1 MLILG
6 IESSCDETAAAV
18 VADGRLVLSSI
29 VATQDA
35 LHLPYRGV
43 VPEIAARA
51 HLVAMTPVIDGALR
65 SADITA
71 DALDAIAVTNTPG
84 LVGALLIGVTA
95 AKTLAWVFGK
105 PLVAVNHLHAHIYSC
120 ALSREAS
127 IFPCVSLVVSGGH
140 TSIYYSSDEL
150 THELMGATQDDAAGE
165 AFDKVAAILNLG
177 YPGGPAIDN
186 AATQG
191 RADAIRFPRS
201 RLGPRSLDFSFSG
214 IKTAVLYH
222 CRGKTGRDEC
232 RLSAAETADVAAGF
246 QEAVVEVLVDKT
258 MSAVRRRRA
267 KRLAVGGGVAR
278 NSRLRERLAFA
289 AKQAAVELILP
300 DPVYCLD
307 NGAMVAGL
315 GYHALKRGWTVGLD
329 LDAVPRQ
336 LESRSPCKR
345 KDVS

>member
-1 MLILG
+1 MLVLG

-18 VADGRLVLSSI
+18 VADGRIVRSNV
-29 VATQDA
+29 VATQNA

-51 HLVAMTPVIDGALR
+51 HLTSMIPVIDSALR
-65 SADITA
+65 SASV
-71 DALDAIAVTNTPG
+71 ALEDVDGIAVTNTPG
-84 LVGALLIGVTA
+84 LIGALLIGITA
-95 AKTLAWVFGK
+95 AKTLSWALEK

-120 ALSREAS
+120 ALSREAP

-140 TSIYYSSDEL
+140 TSIYFSRDEL

-177 YPGGPAIDN
+177 YPGGPAIDK
-186 AATQG
+186 AAKQG
-191 RADAIRFPRS
+191 HAEAVRFPRT

-222 CRGKTGRDEC
+222 CCGKKGREEC
-232 RLSAAETADVAAGF
+232 LLSPEETADVAAGF
-246 QEAVVEVLVDKT
+246 QEAVVDVLVEKT
-258 MSAVRRRRA
+258 MAAVRLRRA
-267 KRLAVGGGVAR
+267 HRLAVGGGVAR
-278 NSRLRERLAFA
+278 NSRLREKLTVASR
-289 AKQAAVELILP
+289 QAGVELILP
-300 DPVYCLD
+300 EPVYCID

-315 GYHALKRGWTVGLD
+315 GYHALKQGRTAGPE

-336 LESRSPCKR
+336 LDSRSPYKR
-345 KDVS
+345 KGAG